1 MKKTLTIIIVSWNV
15 CEDVI
20 QCIESIYKNP
30 PSSSYEIILV
40 DNASSD
46 DTILRVRERFP
57 KVILIENTQNM
68 GFAAA
73 NNRGIQRA
81 NGEYVFFLNPDTII
95 LQNSLD
101 KLIAFMKVHPDVGLC
116 GPQILNSDMTIQR
129 SVRKFPTFK
138 AIFYRFTI
146 LKYLGL
152 FRKYFYQWTMRDFD
166 HKKEIV
172 AEQLIGAALIAR
184 TSLVR
189 DLGGFDECFFMYYE
203 EVDLC
208 LRIKKAGF
216 KVIFYPTAAIVH
228 LGGRSAKQ
236 IPARVKFMMLKSL
249 VLFMSKHHS
258 SPTGHFLIFLFKIGV
273 FTRQF
278 FEMTIYFIASVF
290 SLGRPRLLKKNFLR
304 SKSCFLFLIKHYIPF
319 LFA

>member
-46 DTILRVRERFP
+46 DTIVRVRERFP
-57 KVILIENTQNM
+57 EVIVIENTQNM

-73 NNRGIQRA
+73 NNVGIQKAR
-81 NGEYVFFLNPDTII
+81 GQYVFFLNPDT
-95 LQNSLD
+95 LALSGSFD
-101 KLIAFMKVHPDVGLC
+101 KLITLMEVRPDVGLC
-116 GPQILNSDMTIQR
+116 GPQILNPDMTIQR
-129 SVRKFPTFK
+129 SVRRFPTFR

-146 LKYLGL
+146 FKYLGL
-152 FRKYFYQWTMRDFD
+152 FRRYFYEWTMRDFD
-166 HKKEIV
+166 HQKEIA
-172 AEQLIGAALIAR
+172 AEQLIGAALIAP

-208 LRIKKAGF
+208 IRIKKAGF
-216 KVIFYPTAAIVH
+216 KVMFYPTAAIIH
-228 LGGRSAKQ
+228 LGGRSSKQ

-249 VLFMSKHHS
+249 VLFMNKHHS
-258 SPTGHFLIFLFKIGV
+258 GLKGHLLIFLFKIAV

-278 FEMTIYFIASVF
+278 FEMMIYFIASVF

>member
-1 MKKTLTIIIVSWNV
+1 MDKKLSIIIVSWNV
-15 CEDVI
+15 CTDVI
-20 QCIESIYKNP
+20 QCVESIFKNP
-30 PSSSYEIILV
+30 PSSFYEIILV

-46 DTILRVRERFP
+46 DTISCVRELFP
-57 KVILIENTQNM
+57 EVIVIENMQNL
-68 GFAAA
+68 GFATA
-73 NNRGIQRA
+73 NNIGIQNA
-81 NGEYVFFLNPDTII
+81 KGEYLFFLNPDT
-95 LQNSLD
+95 LALPGSFD
-101 KLIAFMKVHPDVGLC
+101 KLITFMEVHPDVGLC

-172 AEQLIGAALIAR
+172 AEQLIGAALITR

-189 DLGGFDECFFMYYE
+189 QLSGFDESFFMYYE

-208 LRIKKAGF
+208 LRIKNAGF
-216 KVIFYPTAAIVH
+216 QIMFYPDPAIVH

-236 IPARVKFMMLKSL
+236 IPAKVKFMMLKSL
-249 VLFMSKHHS
+249 VIFMNKHHGS
-258 SPTGHFLIFLFKIGV
+258 LKGWLLIFLFKIGV

-278 FEMTIYFIASVF
+278 FEMMIYFIASVF